1 MTNPQNPTDLEVAQQ
16 LQKLTDVINNSVEEA
31 KKTLEQAQQL
41 QKLTD
46 VINNSVERANI
57 TLEQARE
64 VDQQVRTS
72 RDQLIES
79 QSNAR
84 EIVDQL
90 SQKLQAGQIIE
101 TNIQQLE
108 FQLSQKLQ
116 AAESFSHIL
125 DELTKAKRELE
136 EIGVTSLVEQ
146 AILILEDV
154 NNVRAESQKILL
166 TIQNYLE
173 QSQQIKEDNLAI
185 STANAR
191 SINEAISQIDTY
203 NQNIDAQVSQNLE
216 YLQSFS
222 NILKELREAKR
233 ELEEIGVTS
242 LVEQAI
248 LILEDVNNVRA
259 ESQRILLTTQNYLEQ
274 SQQIKEDNLAIYAEN
289 ATSINEAISQIDRY
303 YQNIEPQLSQKL
315 HDLQTLETNIRQLE
329 AQVFHNLEYLQ
340 SFSNILHELREAKRE
355 LEEIGVTSIVGEARL
370 ILQDI
375 NNVRAE
381 SEKIQQENLAIYAA
395 IDRYN
400 ENIHDAKGILTQL
413 DSIKAEIDG
422 IGGLEEVRTLLQ
434 QVDNTRVDLRNSNHQ
449 LSLLQGEIS
458 QIQYL
463 EDYLQDFGRVR
474 NHKQLR
480 QFLRQELG
488 FIGLIVYVLHLLT
501 PNRKI

>member
-1 MTNPQNPTDLEVAQQ
+1 MTNDQNRTDLAVAKD
-16 LQKLTDVINNSVEEA
+16 LENLTKVINNSVKRA
-31 KKTLEQAQQL
+31 NRTLEQAQQL
-41 QKLTD
+41 QKLTE
-46 VINNSVERANI
+46 VINNSVERANR
-57 TLEQARE
+57 TLEQAQE

-90 SQKLQAGQIIE
+90 SQKLEAGKIIE

-108 FQLSQKLQ
+108 FQLSEKLQ
-116 AAESFSHIL
+116 AVESFSNLL

-154 NNVRAESQKILL
+154 NNVRAESQRILL
-166 TIQNYLE
+166 TTQNYLE

-185 STANAR
+185 STANATR
-191 SINEAISQIDTY
+191 INEAISQIDTY
-203 NQNIDAQVSQNLE
+203 NQNIEAQVSQNLE
-216 YLQSFS
+216 NLQSFG
-222 NILKELREAKR
+222 NILKELKEAKR

-340 SFSNILHELREAKRE
+340 RFSNILHELREAKRE
-355 LEEIGVTSIVGEARL
+355 LEEVGVTSIVEEARL
-370 ILQDI
+370 ILQDA
-375 NNVRAE
+375 NHARAE

-400 ENIHDAKGILTQL
+400 ENIDNARTILTQL
-413 DSIKAEIDG
+413 ESIKSEIDS
-422 IGGLEEVRTLLQ
+422 IGGLEEVRNLLQ
-434 QVDNTRVDLRNSNHQ
+434 QVDNTSVDLRNSNDQ

-463 EDYLQDFGRVR
+463 ENYLQDFGRVR

-501 PNRKI
+501 PNRKR

>member
-1 MTNPQNPTDLEVAQQ
+1 MTNHQNRTDVEVAQQ
-16 LQKLTDVINNSVEEA
+16 LLQLTEVINNSVKEA
-31 KKTLEQAQQL
+31 NKTLEQAQELLQL
-41 QKLTD
+41 TE
-46 VINNSVERANI
+46 VINNSVERANR
-57 TLEQARE
+57 TLEQAQE
-64 VDQQVRTS
+64 VDQQVRNS

-79 QSNAR
+79 ERKAR
-84 EIVDQL
+84 EIGDQL

-116 AAESFSHIL
+116 AVESCSHIL
-125 DELTKAKRELE
+125 DELTQAKRELE

-191 SINEAISQIDTY
+191 SINEAISQIETY

-259 ESQRILLTTQNYLEQ
+259 ESHKILLATQNYLEQ
-274 SQQIKEDNLAIYAEN
+274 SQQIKEDNLAISTAN
-289 ATSINEAISQIDRY
+289 ATSINESISQIDRY

-340 SFSNILHELREAKRE
+340 SFSNILKELREAKRE
-355 LEEIGVTSIVGEARL
+355 LEEIGVTSIVEEARL
-370 ILQDI
+370 ILQDV

-400 ENIHDAKGILTQL
+400 ENIDDAKGISTQL
-413 DSIKAEIDG
+413 ESIKSEIDG

-501 PNRKI
+501 PNRKR

>member
-1 MTNPQNPTDLEVAQQ
+1 MTNHKKRTDVEVAQQ
-16 LQKLTDVINNSVEEA
+16 LLQLTEVIDNSLDRA
-31 KKTLEQAQQL
+31 NAILEQAQQL
-41 QKLTD
+41 QQLTE
-46 VINNSVERANI
+46 VINNSVERANR
-57 TLEQARE
+57 TLEQAQE

-84 EIVDQL
+84 EIGDQL
-90 SQKLQAGQIIE
+90 SQKLQAGKIIE

-116 AAESFSHIL
+116 AAESCSNLL
-125 DELTKAKRELE
+125 DELREAKRELE

-166 TIQNYLE
+166 TTQNYLE
-173 QSQQIKEDNLAI
+173 QSQQIMQENLAI
-185 STANAR
+185 SGENATR
-191 SINEAISQIDTY
+191 INEAISQIDRY
-203 NQNIDAQVSQNLE
+203 YQNIDAQVSHNLE
-216 YLQSFS
+216 DLQSFG
-222 NILKELREAKR
+222 NILKELKEAKR

-274 SQQIKEDNLAIYAEN
+274 SQQIKEDNLAIYADN

-355 LEEIGVTSIVGEARL
+355 LEEIGVTSIVEEARL
-370 ILQDI
+370 ILQEV

-400 ENIHDAKGILTQL
+400 ENIDDAKGILTQL
-413 DSIKAEIDG
+413 ESIKSEIDG
-422 IGGLEEVRTLLQ
+422 IGGLEEVRNLLQ
-434 QVDNTRVDLRNSNHQ
+434 QVDNTRVDLRNSNDQ
-449 LSLLQGEIS
+449 LSFLQGEIS

-463 EDYLQDFGRVR
+463 ENYLQDFGRVR

-501 PNRKI
+501 RNRKR